1 LVLVCDK
8 SLFPRA
14 GKKQYMTDFVVFI
27 SDAHCYP
34 DTADVYTLP
43 ALKVVKLDKINIS
56 KYAAYVTFHFY

>member
-1 LVLVCDK
+1 
-8 SLFPRA
+8 
-14 GKKQYMTDFVVFI
+14 MTDFVVFI